1 MQSIA
6 GAVGGLPGAREVL
19 VRRADDTKKSE
30 LLPRHLSMETER
42 RVDSPVGAKVV
53 ENVDS

>member
-6 GAVGGLPGAREVL
+6 GAVGGLPGAREVM

-30 LLPRHLSMETER
+30 LLPRHSSMEIKR
-42 RVDSPVGAKVV
+42 RVDSPSAQKGSINVV
-53 ENVDS
+53 N